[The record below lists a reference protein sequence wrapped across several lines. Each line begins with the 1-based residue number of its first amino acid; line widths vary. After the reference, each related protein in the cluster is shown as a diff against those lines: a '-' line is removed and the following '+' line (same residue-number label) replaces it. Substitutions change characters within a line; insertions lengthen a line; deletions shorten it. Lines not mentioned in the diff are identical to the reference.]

1 MLKRVTEL
9 NPKNQKQTN
18 KQIKKK
24 LTHSHPSG
32 TQKMDIKL
40 AVTGSGK
47 IVGVSVAG

>member
-9 NPKNQKQTN
+9 NPKKTKTN
-18 KQIKKK
+18 KNTNKKK
-24 LTHSHPSG
+24 VTHSYPSG
-32 TQKMDIKL
+32 TQKMDLKL